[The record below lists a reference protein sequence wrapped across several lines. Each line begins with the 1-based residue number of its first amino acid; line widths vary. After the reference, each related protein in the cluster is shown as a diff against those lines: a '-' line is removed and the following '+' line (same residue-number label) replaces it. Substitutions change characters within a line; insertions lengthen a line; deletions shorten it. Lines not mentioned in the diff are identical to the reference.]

1 MNINVTLF
9 WQMVFFAIFVWFSYK
24 YVWAPIIGAIN
35 ARKTTIA
42 DGLAAADKGQQA
54 EEEGRKAAEQVVNEA
69 KAQASEIISKAEKAG
84 SEIVEDAK
92 AKAVSEGNRITSA
105 AQDEIQTEMNKARES
120 LRGQVG
126 ELAVQGARQILGRE
140 VDAKAHNDLLDQLA
154 SKL

>member
-24 YVWAPIIGAIN
+24 YVWAPILGAIN

-92 AKAVSEGNRITSA
+92 AKAVSEGNRITAA

-140 VDAKAHNDLLDQLA
+140 VDAKAHTDLLDQLA